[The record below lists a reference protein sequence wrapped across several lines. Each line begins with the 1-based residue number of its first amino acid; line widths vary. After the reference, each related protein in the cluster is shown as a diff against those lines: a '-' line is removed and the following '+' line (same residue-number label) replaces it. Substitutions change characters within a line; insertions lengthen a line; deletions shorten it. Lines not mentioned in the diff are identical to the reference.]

1 MKRLDYKTSRMVDFH
16 QLYAFLNTFIA
27 TCQNERIKTLFYVS
41 ESMEQLQLNIQD
53 NVQAC
58 EFFFRK
64 LKRCADQA
72 DHYIELEKYVI
83 YMDLLLGLHY
93 APFNQYK
100 KNLLN
105 VIIRHI
111 DHYFTSD
118 EYCVIRHLIPFQ
130 QYTIEEI
137 VALCQAHIDQ
147 NNEAN
152 RYFTCEIYLI
162 EGQYKQ
168 ALSLVDEN
176 EFTGI
181 LMDYQ
186 EDLLRYKRR
195 NTWQQLWKPSEF
207 IRYQER
213 YA

>member
-1 MKRLDYKTSRMVDFH
+1 MKRLDYKTSRMVDFQ
-16 QLYAFLNTFIA
+16 QLYAFLNTFIM
-27 TCQNERIKTLFYVS
+27 TCQNERVKTLFYVS
-41 ESMEQLQLNIQD
+41 ESMEQLQMNIQD
-53 NVQAC
+53 DVQAC

-72 DHYIELEKYVI
+72 DHYIELEKFVV
-83 YMDLLLGLHY
+83 YMDLLLGTRY
-93 APFNQYK
+93 PPFNQYK
-100 KNLLN
+100 KNLLK
-105 VIIRHI
+105 VILSHI

-130 QYTIEEI
+130 QYSLDTIIKQGQRYIE
-137 VALCQAHIDQ
+137 Q

-152 RYFTCEIYLI
+152 RYFACEIYLI

-168 ALSLVDEN
+168 ALSLVNEN

-181 LMDYQ
+181 LLDYQ
-186 EDLLRYKRR
+186 EDLLRYKRKK
-195 NTWQQLWKPSEF
+195 TWQQLWKPSDF
-207 IRYQER
+207 VHYQQR